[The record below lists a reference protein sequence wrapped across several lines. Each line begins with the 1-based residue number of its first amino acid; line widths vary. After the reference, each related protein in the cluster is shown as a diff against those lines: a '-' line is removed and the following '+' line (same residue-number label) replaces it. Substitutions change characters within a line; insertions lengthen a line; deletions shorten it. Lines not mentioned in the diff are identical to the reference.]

1 MSAAQL
7 AAAQKA
13 TRPAKPEELAW
24 AQLSEQ
30 WRADARGLQLDR
42 AAFDAARAARRA
54 AARTRFDRARLADA
68 AEKIEKAAFT
78 RADLVEIVGAQLPVD
93 SERTPRELV
102 EEPSTSV
109 SIGLTAPRAA
119 HQREGHERFT
129 LDRIL
134 AEEKAVLDLVD
145 ARDDRAL
152 LWVKDE
158 DTAALV
164 DRSEARRGEHRP
176 LTVAHSAPVRAGR
189 GG

>member
-30 WRADARGLQLDR
+30 WRADARGLELDR

-54 AARTRFDRARLADA
+54 AARTGFDRARLGDA

-102 EEPSTSV
+102 EDV
-109 SIGLTAPRAA
+109 RRRAIDAADRAPR
-119 HQREGHERFT
+119 RT
-129 LDRIL
+129 P
-134 AEEKAVLDLVD
+134 
-145 ARDDRAL
+145 AR
-152 LWVKDE
+152 
-158 DTAALV
+158 
-164 DRSEARRGEHRP
+164 GP
-176 LTVAHSAPVRAGR
+176 
-189 GG
+189 